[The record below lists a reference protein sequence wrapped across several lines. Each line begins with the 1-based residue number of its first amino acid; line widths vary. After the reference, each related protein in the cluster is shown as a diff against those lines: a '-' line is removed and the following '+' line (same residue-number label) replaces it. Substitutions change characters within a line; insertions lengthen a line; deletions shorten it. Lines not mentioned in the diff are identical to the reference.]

1 MFQTKGIISIFLFLF
16 LFFISLLAEN
26 NMEVLAELT
35 GEHPRSEFGS
45 CVTALDFNGDGF
57 DDLAVTA
64 YRWDPTYAGWPA
76 YAAPWGKIYMYYG
89 SEENFGDSLT
99 FSISHYD
106 SLFSGFMVENL
117 GDMNNDGFEDL
128 GYFTYHVDSTIECSY
143 VNILLGN
150 NVLDSIPNYTFQ
162 FSSEDMFIS
171 THAPYIMHLGDI
183 NGDGYDDA
191 GIATSKRIN
200 DDDELDFIYLI
211 YGNEYQLHYLC
222 RFDTYIYPT
231 SIYGV
236 GDVNNDGFDDFTI
249 GSSEN
254 GIMSKYLY
262 FGGTT
267 NDSIPDLVLSDIVP
281 NPYYCTTGGVAFGD
295 WNGDGINDFNAG
307 VDVNGTDIWFG
318 SETNLQQNMHLD
330 YSNWIFYR
338 NYGYGD
344 INGDGYNDFVGGNDG
359 GITGVSGHA
368 YLYLGCQ
375 NGTCDYRITG
385 IYGINL
391 GWSVAVG
398 DFNNDGYDDIAAGGK
413 GDGASGLND
422 SWCGKVF
429 VYAGN
434 ADLEE
439 ADPNV
444 SVEFDTVPKRDV
456 VFNAYPNPFNPTT
469 TISFSIPEESKVG
482 IEIYNIKGQKVKQ
495 LVDEQ
500 LTEGIHS
507 VIWDGKNDSSKSVS
521 SGVYFY
527 KLKVNGKDKAIK
539 KCLLLK

>member
-1 MFQTKGIISIFLFLF
+1 MFQKKGIVFIFLFLF

-26 NMEVLAELT
+26 NMEVMAELT

-64 YRWDPTYAGWPA
+64 NRWDPTYAGWPA

-106 SLFSGFMVENL
+106 SLTSVGLFIGKL
-117 GDMNNDGFEDL
+117 GDMNNDGFDDL
-128 GYFTYHVDSTIECSY
+128 GYYSSYYDSLGSHFHA
-143 VNILLGN
+143 NILLGN
-150 NVLDSIPNYTFQ
+150 NILDSIPDHTFDFNTQ
-162 FSSEDMFIS
+162 NSFTA
-171 THAPYIMHLGDI
+171 THAPFLMWLGDI

-211 YGNEYQLHYLC
+211 YGNDYHLRYLC

-236 GDVNNDGFDDFTI
+236 GDVNNDGFDDFAI

-254 GIMSKYLY
+254 GVMSKYLY
-262 FGGTT
+262 FGSTT
-267 NDSIPDLVLSDIVP
+267 IDSIPDLVLSDLVSYS
-281 NPYYCTTGGVAFGD
+281 YYGITGGVAFGD
-295 WNGDGINDFNAG
+295 WNGDGIDDFNAG

-330 YSNWIFYR
+330 YSYWIFYR

-359 GITGVSGHA
+359 GIAGVTGYV

-375 NGTCDYRITG
+375 NGT
-385 IYGINL
+385 
-391 GWSVAVG
+391 
-398 DFNNDGYDDIAAGGK
+398 
-413 GDGASGLND
+413 
-422 SWCGKVF
+422 
-429 VYAGN
+429 
-434 ADLEE
+434 
-439 ADPNV
+439 
-444 SVEFDTVPKRDV
+444 RD
-456 VFNAYPNPFNPTT
+456 
-469 TISFSIPEESKVG
+469 
-482 IEIYNIKGQKVKQ
+482 
-495 LVDEQ
+495 
-500 LTEGIHS
+500 
-507 VIWDGKNDSSKSVS
+507 
-521 SGVYFY
+521 
-527 KLKVNGKDKAIK
+527 
-539 KCLLLK
+539 